1 MALAR
6 AISGMMGVEEECV
19 GSVLFNKNLLFY
31 EPFIC
36 MLLSNR
42 MWQLCMN
49 NIQLPGYSV
58 GLLLMKEREK
68 RGRKKERREGE
79 KDKH

>member
-1 MALAR
+1 MCC
-6 AISGMMGVEEECV
+6 ST
-19 GSVLFNKNLLFY
+19 K
-31 EPFIC
+31 IC
-36 MLLSNR
+36 YFMSLSYVCSLSNR

-68 RGRKKERREGE
+68 GGRKKERREGE

>member
-1 MALAR
+1 MSL
-6 AISGMMGVEEECV
+6 SYVC
-19 GSVLFNKNLLFY
+19 S
-31 EPFIC
+31 
-36 MLLSNR
+36 LSNR

-49 NIQLPGYSV
+49 NNQLPGYSV

-68 RGRKKERREGE
+68 GGRKKERREGE

>member
-1 MALAR
+1 
-6 AISGMMGVEEECV
+6 
-19 GSVLFNKNLLFY
+19 
-31 EPFIC
+31 
-36 MLLSNR
+36 

-58 GLLLMKEREK
+58 GLLLMKKEEK
-68 RGRKKERREGE
+68 EEEGRRKGE

>member
-1 MALAR
+1 MSL
-6 AISGMMGVEEECV
+6 SYVC
-19 GSVLFNKNLLFY
+19 S
-31 EPFIC
+31 
-36 MLLSNR
+36 LSNR

-68 RGRKKERREGE
+68 GGRKKERREGE

>member
-1 MALAR
+1 MCC
-6 AISGMMGVEEECV
+6 ST
-19 GSVLFNKNLLFY
+19 K
-31 EPFIC
+31 IC
-36 MLLSNR
+36 YFMSLSYLCSLPNR

-58 GLLLMKEREK
+58 GLLLMKKEEK
-68 RGRKKERREGE
+68 EEEGRRKGE

>member
-1 MALAR
+1 MCC
-6 AISGMMGVEEECV
+6 ST
-19 GSVLFNKNLLFY
+19 K
-31 EPFIC
+31 IC
-36 MLLSNR
+36 YFMSLSYLCSLPNR

-58 GLLLMKEREK
+58 GLLLMKKEG

>member
-1 MALAR
+1 MSL
-6 AISGMMGVEEECV
+6 SYVC
-19 GSVLFNKNLLFY
+19 S
-31 EPFIC
+31 
-36 MLLSNR
+36 LSNR

-58 GLLLMKEREK
+58 GLLLKEREK
-68 RGRKKERREGE
+68 GGRKKERREGE

>member
-1 MALAR
+1 MSL
-6 AISGMMGVEEECV
+6 SYLC
-19 GSVLFNKNLLFY
+19 
-31 EPFIC
+31 
-36 MLLSNR
+36 LLSNR

-68 RGRKKERREGE
+68 GRGRKKEKREEE